1 VVCARLIAGAL
12 FASGV
17 FAQLLPPGTPV
28 PRTSKPPVV
37 FMNGFQSLCAT
48 ESFSGTFGNADQI
61 LQANGE
67 ASMFFDTCNQPQTAS
82 IEDLGVAFGNFL
94 ASWKFTD
101 GQPVTQFDVVA
112 HSLGG
117 LVLRS
122 YLAGKQNSSGAFQPP
137 GVTHI
142 RKAIFLATPHF
153 GSGLGLLLGVTG
165 QAQES
170 ASGSQFLF
178 DLGTWNQGT
187 DDLRGIDAIAVI
199 GNGGTG
205 RTVMPG
211 FDDGVVALT
220 SASLR
225 FYQPGRTRILPLCH
239 VGGGGLVGFAGLC
252 NSNARGIANMQSA
265 SDDNARIVVSF
276 LNGTDDWKSIG
287 TAAENDP
294 FLSVDGGLIV
304 ALHSAGDVALE
315 PSSVTANS
323 ASGASKQL
331 NIPSDTVAYTD
342 LFPAGSMTLSAVSGS
357 VSVKTSLTLPAGGVS
372 PFTLKP
378 GPEIARVLPAASNVF
393 PLSVAPGMF
402 IAIYGASLAAQTAQA
417 PGLPFP
423 NQLAD
428 VQVLVSGAPIPL
440 YFVSA
445 AQIDAVLPDNISG
458 LVKLTIRNSA
468 GSHTVNLLAEAA
480 VPAIFTQNAS
490 GFGPA
495 AALNAKD
502 SSLVTAAN
510 PLHAGDSVELFATGL
525 GLTTNRSGLDF
536 ANQQP
541 TVSIGGAN
549 CPVTFAGR
557 APGYIGLDQINCVV
571 PAGITAGDAVPVTI
585 TSGSRVSNVATLALR

>member
-1 VVCARLIAGAL
+1 
-12 FASGV
+12 
-17 FAQLLPPGTPV
+17 
-28 PRTSKPPVV
+28 
-37 FMNGFQSLCAT
+37 
-48 ESFSGTFGNADQI
+48 
-61 LQANGE
+61 
-67 ASMFFDTCNQPQTAS
+67 
-82 IEDLGVAFGNFL
+82 
-94 ASWKFTD
+94 
-101 GQPVTQFDVVA
+101 
-112 HSLGG
+112 
-117 LVLRS
+117 
-122 YLAGKQNSSGAFQPP
+122 
-137 GVTHI
+137 
-142 RKAIFLATPHF
+142 
-153 GSGLGLLLGVTG
+153 
-165 QAQES
+165 
-170 ASGSQFLF
+170 
-178 DLGTWNQGT
+178 
-187 DDLRGIDAIAVI
+187 
-199 GNGGTG
+199 
-205 RTVMPG
+205 
-211 FDDGVVALT
+211 VALT

-323 ASGASKQL
+323 ASGATKQL